1 MQYVG
6 GADMNFLLPQGIGDS
21 VWALH
26 KIQSVRDKLA
36 PSAPID
42 VMLSCGERNILQD
55 RAMDF
60 IRRFDFVNSVDMREG
75 WEIREEPIFHPAG
88 YWNYIKDG
96 MYRFRDEVACVLIP
110 NAALER
116 GIRIEQWLPQYDI
129 DWNIFDHFHITT
141 EEQAVGEKLR
151 RRLGPYAVFYP
162 GPLGGNTFEGH
173 NRNMLWKPEE
183 WVALGERIHHELGLP
198 IVAVGASYDYDYF
211 EYFITP
217 RLNGASFYWT
227 NLIGET
233 SLGELFSV
241 TSHAKFVI
249 SYQAGVG
256 IVATYLRTPTAIF
269 WRERGDSISNH
280 GFLSFENEM
289 ASAWVPSAIIESGAH
304 LPLIYKRHGVD
315 YIMSEIKRR
324 GWVE

>member
-1 MQYVG
+1 MK
-6 GADMNFLLPQGIGDS
+6 FLCPQGIGD
-21 VWALH
+21 VAWALF
-26 KIQSVRDKLA
+26 KIQAVRDA
-36 PSAPID
+36 ID
-42 VMLSCGERNILQD
+42 PTSEISIYLSCGERNVLQD
-55 RAMDF
+55 RALDF
-60 IRRFDFVNSVDMREG
+60 VRRFDFVDYVEMKVG
-75 WEIREEPIFHPAG
+75 YEIRKPQIFHPAG
-88 YWNYIKDG
+88 YWNYIDDG
-96 MYRFRDEVACVLIP
+96 MYEFEGEKYCVLVP

-116 GIRIEQWLPQYDI
+116 GIRLEHWLPQYDI
-129 DWNIFDHFHITT
+129 DWNIFDQFHVTD
-141 EEQAVGEKLR
+141 EEQSKGEKLR

-183 WVALGERIHHELGLP
+183 WVELGERIHRELGLP
-198 IVAVGASYDYDYF
+198 IVAVGAQYDYDYY
-211 EYFITP
+211 EYMLAP
-217 RLNGASFYWT
+217 CLNGSSSYWT

-233 SLGELFSV
+233 TLGELFSI
-241 TSHAKFVI
+241 THNAKFLI

-256 IVATYLRTPTAIF
+256 IVSTYLRTPTAMF

-289 ASAWVPSAIIESGAH
+289 ASAWVPPAIIESGAH